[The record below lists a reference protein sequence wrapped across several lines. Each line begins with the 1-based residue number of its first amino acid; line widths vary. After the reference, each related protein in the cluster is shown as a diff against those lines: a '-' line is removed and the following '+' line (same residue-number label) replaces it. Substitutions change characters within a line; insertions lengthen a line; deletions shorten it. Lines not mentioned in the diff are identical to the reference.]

1 MRISNHPHF
10 FPDFIHGQEA
20 DTLSFS
26 HYLINLGYDF
36 IKASVLIGVNP
47 IPQLTGTFKDNNL
60 SGCQHH
66 CSTGSRI
73 PAFSFMFL
81 LNTEFA
87 EIRDQHILPGFQSA
101 FDDFKKSFY
110 NF

>member
-1 MRISNHPHF
+1 MHISSHPHF
-10 FPDFIHGQEA
+10 LPDIIRGKEA
-20 DTLSFS
+20 DTLLFQAV
-26 HYLINLGYDF
+26 NQPGYDF
-36 IKASVLIGVNP
+36 IKSSILFRVNP
-47 IPQLTGTFKDNNL
+47 IPQFAGAFKGNNL

-66 CSTGSRI
+66 GVTGSRI
-73 PAFSFMFL
+73 PAFSFIFL

-87 EIRDQHILPGFQSA
+87 EIRDQHILTGFQSA